1 MTKNNLDNP
10 IFLFIVLT
18 LAVIVNTISSIH
30 FLLIMF
36 AGILFTAFYRCLKK
50 RYLYSLTFVVI
61 AFLFIEVNTGLK
73 PFTVSL
79 LSLFLYI
86 FILPKD
92 ENYTYY
98 NLSSSYIYII
108 LFYVGLLII
117 WSVVL
122 GLNETILITLVTNII
137 IDLIFF
143 GVFLW
148 IYD

>member
-1 MTKNNLDNP
+1 MTRNNLDNP

-18 LAVIVNTISSIH
+18 LAVMVNTISSIH
-30 FLLIMF
+30 FLLVMF
-36 AGILFTAFYRCLKK
+36 SGILFTAFYRCLKE

-73 PFTVSL
+73 PFTLSL

-92 ENYTYY
+92 ENYAYN

-108 LFYVGLLII
+108 IFYIGLLII
-117 WSVVL
+117 WSIVFE
-122 GLNETILITLVTNII
+122 LNETILVTLLINIL

-143 GVFLW
+143 GVLL
-148 IYD
+148 

>member
-1 MTKNNLDNP
+1 MTKSNLDNP

-18 LAVIVNTISSIH
+18 LAVMVNTISSIH
-30 FLLIMF
+30 FLLVMF
-36 AGILFTAFYRCLKK
+36 AGILFTIFYRCLKE
-50 RYLYSLTFVVI
+50 RYLYSLAFVVI

-73 PFTVSL
+73 PFTLSL

-92 ENYTYY
+92 ENYSYD

-108 LFYVGLLII
+108 IFYIGLLII
-117 WSVVL
+117 WSVVFE
-122 GLNETILITLVTNII
+122 LNETMLITIFANIL

-148 IYD
+148 T